1 MAMHGSLFA
10 VEATAYQYEPGAH
23 PRPLDSEG
31 QPMSGY
37 IRVTELGLPIP
48 ADADGPERHV
58 LYAASGMPLLEGAV
72 PGGYDSAAN
81 GPWEPAA
88 LVLAYPVA
96 HTYVMEREYTDGTLA
111 EDGSL
116 VVHRQKMARA
126 LPLLA
131 SVVREQVVGFH
142 WTDDAP

>member
-1 MAMHGSLFA
+1 MSMHGSLFA
-10 VEATAYQYEPGAH
+10 VPDTAYAYEAGTH
-23 PRPLDSEG
+23 PRPLDAEG
-31 QPMSGY
+31 QPLSGY
-37 IRVTELGLPIP
+37 IRVTDADLPIP
-48 ADADGPERHV
+48 ADADGPTRHV

-81 GPWEPAA
+81 GPWTVSA
-88 LVLAYPVA
+88 LVAAYPTA
-96 HTYVMEREYTDGTLA
+96 HLYVMDREYTDGTLA

-116 VVHRQKMARA
+116 VIHRQKMARA